1 MKDMEKAPIHFSE
14 MLKLMDTAYQRRQT
28 LNIKAWRSDGA
39 EVEYKGWY
47 VHHQHWR
54 GGYVRLRNPVN
65 RELRLVPE
73 ILIHEINGKKV
84 YL

>member
-1 MKDMEKAPIHFSE
+1 MAPTPIHFTD
-14 MLKLMDTAYQRRQT
+14 MQRLMDRAYQRRQV
-28 LNIKAWRSDGA
+28 LNIKAWRTDGHV
-39 EVEYKGWY
+39 VEYRGWY

-73 ILIHEINGKKV
+73 IFIFEINGKRV